1 MSRMYSG
8 ILILATVS
16 VSVFA
21 YSAASRMTEATLV
34 ALFLGLAGMCASP
47 VIMGAIM
54 MLMVRPML
62 ERSRL
67 TNAGPILDANPVP
80 MQLPPARVNVPRFSS
95 AHNYSIRD
103 VELATDTSS
112 GSVVVSRADLL
123 AIASLAGVEPP
134 TRAALAGC
142 GILGHTRAASILS
155 FLSAHDLVRD
165 GAKGR
170 APVWR
175 GDVSPDMFTRWVRG
189 LAD

>member
-16 VSVFA
+16 LSVFA

-34 ALFLGLAGMCASP
+34 ALFLGMTGMCASP

-54 MLMVRPML
+54 MLTMRPML
-62 ERSRL
+62 ERSRF
-67 TNAGPILDANPVP
+67 TNAGPILDATPQP

-95 AHNYSIRD
+95 SHNYAIRD
-103 VELATDTSS
+103 VELVTDTPA

-123 AIASLAGVEPP
+123 AISGLAGVKPP
-134 TRAALAGC
+134 TRAALAEC
-142 GILGHTRAASILS
+142 GILGHERAASILS

-170 APVWR
+170 ASAWR